1 MTTLEE
7 KDEKD
12 YFYHIRSKISSKLV
26 WRKIPQTYYV
36 MIYKSSKCTF
46 IYITYLNDFI
56 YNHGFNLEKKVIHV
70 YLFNQL
76 SSQYIYIYNQ
86 LVKPTFVASFI
97 NKLGLNVIIYY
108 WTSLYQIYV
117 CIFLFIIVGTFSI
130 YKINFYKN
138 LILDFLNFILFTRHK
153 RLI

>member
-1 MTTLEE
+1 MIVYTIMDLTW
-7 KDEKD
+7 KK
-12 YFYHIRSKISSKLV
+12 KLF
-26 WRKIPQTYYV
+26 
-36 MIYKSSKCTF
+36 MF
-46 IYITYLNDFI
+46 IYLINYLLN
-56 YNHGFNLEKKVIHV
+56 
-70 YLFNQL
+70 
-76 SSQYIYIYNQ
+76 IYIYNQ

-97 NKLGLNVIIYY
+97 NKLGLNVIIYS

-138 LILDFLNFILFTRHK
+138 LILDFLNFILCTRHK